1 MGQTHSKIKSTTLSF
16 GWKSLPDAPAG
27 IFSPAVVIGSK
38 VYFHAGQE
46 NILYEFSNNEQK
58 WSTVPIPLPGVF
70 SFAIVNVED
79 TLTAVGGKIPCSHCV
94 NNLNRF
100 VGGEW
105 VEDLPPMPT
114 KRQSPTAVY
123 ADNSLVVAG
132 GLDVTGM
139 DSLKVVEL
147 LNVQSQ
153 QWSTVSSIPF
163 DIYSSSAAICGG
175 HIYIQACTPY
185 DSTLHK
191 VFECSIGALIKSE
204 PSSTTWRM
212 ICPSPVNKSSLVTV
226 NNTLLAVGGRFADEV
241 DSNNIYQYNPNA
253 NEWQLVGEM
262 PTPRHYCITALLPGN
277 KLLVL
282 GGMPPTVKKV
292 EIATIIT
299 W

>member
-1 MGQTHSKIKSTTLSF
+1 MDQIHPKTRRAKPLRFSS
-16 GWKSLPDAPAG
+16 KSLPDAPAG

-38 VYFHAGQE
+38 VYFHAGHG
-46 NILYEFSNNEQK
+46 NILYEFSNEQE

-70 SFAIVNVED
+70 SFVIVNVEN
-79 TLTAVGGKIPCSHCV
+79 TLTAVEGKIPCSHCV

-139 DSLKVVEL
+139 DSLNVVEL

-163 DIYSSSAAICGG
+163 DIYIIVREASMGFIR
-175 HIYIQACTPY
+175 
-185 DSTLHK
+185 LK
-191 VFECSIGALIKSE
+191 
-204 PSSTTWRM
+204 
-212 ICPSPVNKSSLVTV
+212 
-226 NNTLLAVGGRFADEV
+226 
-241 DSNNIYQYNPNA
+241 
-253 NEWQLVGEM
+253 
-262 PTPRHYCITALLPGN
+262 ALL
-277 KLLVL
+277 
-282 GGMPPTVKKV
+282 
-292 EIATIIT
+292 
-299 W
+299 